1 MTNHVPVL
9 IGISHIEQRI
19 NELAEAKEPFELMI
33 DAVHRAKQDAGL
45 TDQISI
51 DSVRVIQGNWPYK
64 NPGRAVAEAIGS
76 ANAETVL
83 SPFGGNFVQHMV
95 TLSALDIQNG
105 SKEIIAITGAEC
117 GNTEAKAAKAKKDL
131 GWADLP
137 GEPDRR
143 IGLEKDMRHEAE
155 IAVRLGRP
163 IAVYPIME
171 LALRHEMGLGVEEHL
186 EHISELWSGFSR
198 VASENPNAW
207 IKEFK
212 TAEEIRTPSD
222 INRPVSF
229 PYPKFMNS
237 NNNVDQAAALILCS
251 EEKARSLGVSE
262 EKWIYPWA
270 GTNAND
276 HYYLSNRD
284 NWYSSPAIRL
294 AGNRCME
301 MVDLEPIDL
310 DMVDVYSCFPV
321 AVQVA
326 ARELRLDMSKPLTVT
341 GGLTWAGGP
350 LNNYVMHSIVRMAEL
365 LREKPG
371 EKGLITANG
380 GYITKHAFGIYST
393 EPPSKPFAHE
403 DLQAEVDK
411 TFKRDVV
418 LEHSGEAHVES
429 YTVAYGPGE
438 QKAFVAARLPD
449 GRRAWGVSKEPEI
462 MEEMTKQDFCG
473 REVRL
478 SDHVAYF

>member
-19 NELAEAKEPFELMI
+19 NELTEAKEPFELMI
-33 DAVHRAKQDAGL
+33 DAVHQAKQDAGL
-45 TDQISI
+45 TGQIGI

-143 IGLEKDMRHEAE
+143 IGVEKDMRHEAE

-171 LALRHEMGLGVEEHL
+171 LALRHEMGLGVQEHI

-198 VASENPNAW
+198 IASQNPNAW

-222 INRPVSF
+222 VNRPVSF

-237 NNNVDQAAALILCS
+237 NNNVDQAAALIL
-251 EEKARSLGVSE
+251 
-262 EKWIYPWA
+262 
-270 GTNAND
+270 
-276 HYYLSNRD
+276 
-284 NWYSSPAIRL
+284 
-294 AGNRCME
+294 
-301 MVDLEPIDL
+301 
-310 DMVDVYSCFPV
+310 
-321 AVQVA
+321 
-326 ARELRLDMSKPLTVT
+326 
-341 GGLTWAGGP
+341 
-350 LNNYVMHSIVRMAEL
+350 
-365 LREKPG
+365 
-371 EKGLITANG
+371 
-380 GYITKHAFGIYST
+380 
-393 EPPSKPFAHE
+393 
-403 DLQAEVDK
+403 
-411 TFKRDVV
+411 
-418 LEHSGEAHVES
+418 
-429 YTVAYGPGE
+429 
-438 QKAFVAARLPD
+438 
-449 GRRAWGVSKEPEI
+449 
-462 MEEMTKQDFCG
+462 
-473 REVRL
+473 
-478 SDHVAYF
+478 

>member
-1 MTNHVPVL
+1 
-9 IGISHIEQRI
+9 
-19 NELAEAKEPFELMI
+19 
-33 DAVHRAKQDAGL
+33 
-45 TDQISI
+45 
-51 DSVRVIQGNWPYK
+51 
-64 NPGRAVAEAIGS
+64 
-76 ANAETVL
+76 
-83 SPFGGNFVQHMV
+83 
-95 TLSALDIQNG
+95 
-105 SKEIIAITGAEC
+105 
-117 GNTEAKAAKAKKDL
+117 
-131 GWADLP
+131 
-137 GEPDRR
+137 
-143 IGLEKDMRHEAE
+143 
-155 IAVRLGRP
+155 
-163 IAVYPIME
+163 
-171 LALRHEMGLGVEEHL
+171 
-186 EHISELWSGFSR
+186 
-198 VASENPNAW
+198 
-207 IKEFK
+207 
-212 TAEEIRTPSD
+212 
-222 INRPVSF
+222 
-229 PYPKFMNS
+229 MNS

-284 NWYSSPAIRL
+284 NWYSSPAIRM
-294 AGNRCME
+294 AGNRCLE

-380 GYITKHAFGIYST
+380 GYITKHAFGVYST
-393 EPPSKPFAHE
+393 EPPSKPFAHT
-403 DLQAEVDK
+403 DLQSEVDK